1 MKRTLLLVSM
11 LSMAPAMLYA
21 QTGVDTDIDAEL
33 EQISAA
39 RTAPQVAPGNSA
51 GAAIA
56 PQGSVRGQPI
66 YILNQ
71 ATPTANSQVQTA
83 QVQQQPQV
91 DVVAAPLTKSRAEQI
106 REARQQAE
114 VNTENK
120 IVEKLEQSRIDDEKR
135 RANVLFGEPFNQLSN
150 QNNIQAQNVN
160 VNQQNAVQQAAVV
173 APAAVVAQPVP
184 VVVAPKED
192 ENERRERIRE
202 EVRAALKSEQPVPEE
217 TLQTR
222 YFGAMAGIGDYPDA
236 NNVKGNYSLGASFGT
251 VYDKTLAV
259 EGIFTYS
266 DYTVDQYRGGYYDYY
281 YNVLIPR
288 KVDAH
293 QYAGALAIKYIFL
306 DGMIKPIVGG
316 LVQYSYRTYNWSND
330 QYGYG
335 YSGST
340 GANGGDANSHAVDI
354 GAVTGVDVAFNK
366 KFTLGFEFKYMW
378 NLASR
383 VNNGS
388 NANWFVSNGYNEKP
402 IEKLQYYTMGVVGRV
417 NF

>member
-1 MKRTLLLVSM
+1 MKRSLLLVSM
-11 LSMAPAMLYA
+11 LSLAPAILYA

-39 RTAPQVAPGNSA
+39 RTAPQVAPRSA
-51 GAAIA
+51 TGATLA
-56 PQGSVRGQPI
+56 PQGSPRQPI
-66 YILNQ
+66 YIVNQ
-71 ATPTANSQVQTA
+71 TTPTANAQVQTA

-120 IVEKLEQSRIDDEKR
+120 IVEKLEQSRIDDEKK

-173 APAAVVAQPVP
+173 APVVAPP
-184 VVVAPKED
+184 VVVAPVPPVD
-192 ENERRERIRE
+192 DRERIRE
-202 EVRAALKSEQPVPEE
+202 EVRLAMKTETKEPEE
-217 TLQTR
+217 VLQTR
-222 YFGAMAGIGDYPDA
+222 YFGAMAGIAEYPDVS
-236 NNVKGNYSLGASFGT
+236 NVQGNYSLGASFGS
-251 VYDKTLAV
+251 VYDGVLAV
-259 EGIFTYS
+259 EGNFTYS
-266 DYTVDQYRGGYYDYY
+266 NFTVDQYRAGYYDPY

-288 KVDAH
+288 QVDAH
-293 QYAGALAIKYIFL
+293 QYAGALAVKYIFL

-316 LVQYSYRTYNWSND
+316 ALQYSYRTYNWSND

-335 YSGST
+335 YNGSGSK
-340 GANGGDANSHAVDI
+340 GGDATSHAVDI
-354 GAVTGVDVAFNK
+354 GGLAGVDIAFNK
-366 KFTLGFEFKYMW
+366 KFTLGVEFRYMW

-383 VNNGS
+383 VTGGS
-388 NANWFVSNGYNEKP
+388 NANWFVNGYNEKP